1 MRVILA
7 LLVLRLAGIDVDAL
21 SVGGVETCIDLPRQ
35 RVAFDI
41 GRCPD
46 AAISRGTVCFTH
58 AHMDHMGGVAW
69 HAATRALRGLEPP
82 TYLVGHE
89 HAEAFA
95 ALFAAWRRLDRSEL
109 EHRVIALGPGEEHE
123 LPGKWRARPFRSL
136 HVNPC
141 QGYGLWSQ
149 RWKLAE
155 PYQGLPGEELRRLR
169 AAGIAVSEL
178 VETPEFA
185 FTGDTLIEVVER
197 EEVVRRA
204 RLLVMEVT
212 FVDDRIS
219 VAECRSRGH
228 VHLDEV
234 AERAQLFQNEALLLT
249 HFSAR
254 YRPHEILAALDR
266 ALPPELRAR
275 VTPLLTGHGARAL

>member
-1 MRVILA
+1 M
-7 LLVLRLAGIDVDAL
+7 LRLAGIDVDAL
-21 SVGGVETCIDLPRQ
+21 SVGGIETCIDLPRQ

-46 AAISRGTVCFTH
+46 AAVGRGTVCFTH

-89 HAEAFA
+89 HVEAFREM
-95 ALFAAWRRLDRSEL
+95 FAAWRRLDRSEL
-109 EHRVIALGPGEEHE
+109 EHRVVALGPGEEHE

-136 HVNPC
+136 HTNPC
-141 QGYGLWSQ
+141 QGYALWSQ
-149 RWKLAE
+149 RWKLAPQHE
-155 PYQGLPGEELRRLR
+155 GLPGEELRRLR
-169 AAGIAVSEL
+169 EQGVRISEL

-228 VHLDEV
+228 VHLAEL
-234 AERAQLFQNEALLLT
+234 AERAHLFQNEALLLT

-254 YRPHEILAALDR
+254 YRPHEIVAALDR
-266 ALPPELRAR
+266 CLPPELRAR
-275 VTPLLTGHGARAL
+275 VTPLLAGHGAPRREDATAR